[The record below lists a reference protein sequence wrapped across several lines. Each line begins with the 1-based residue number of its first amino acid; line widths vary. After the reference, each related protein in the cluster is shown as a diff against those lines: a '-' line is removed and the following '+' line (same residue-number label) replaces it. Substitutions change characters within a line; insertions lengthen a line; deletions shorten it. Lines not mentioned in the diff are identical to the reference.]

1 MIWIILTPI
10 LLFVILMVLLYVPP
24 VQNFLRKQA
33 TEFAS
38 KATGM
43 EINVGRIDL
52 RFPLNLLVRD
62 VEVIQAPDTLLT
74 LGSLNVSVQAMPLF
88 KGRVEVDDITLQR
101 VSVNS
106 AHLIDGM
113 QIRGV
118 LGRFFLESH
127 GVDLKNESAIIN
139 RTELSD
145 THISLILNDT
155 TATEKPIL
163 LLLL

>member
-118 LGRFFLESH
+118 
-127 GVDLKNESAIIN
+127 
-139 RTELSD
+139 
-145 THISLILNDT
+145 
-155 TATEKPIL
+155 
-163 LLLL
+163 